1 MAGKQLRRNSE
12 QSRRNP
18 ECSAALDER
27 NEHPIAAVGLDRWL
41 SSRLSE
47 RYSLPSMII
56 NHAERAHNHNWE
68 LDPVIRSLLDTDF
81 YKLLML
87 QFIWKHFPNTPVEWS
102 LVNRHPAARIAD
114 MINIEEF
121 KVQLQHV
128 RGLRFRKSELV
139 WLAGNT
145 FYGRRGI
152 FEPAFLE
159 WLEKD
164 FHLSDYQFRVRDGQ
178 IQLTFTGLWTETTM
192 WELYALAIL
201 DELKTRAHLKT
212 LSEFGLDILYARA
225 KTKLWGK
232 IERLRGVPG
241 LSVADFGTR
250 RRHSFLWQEYVVV
263 AMAANLR
270 SNFIGTSNAFLAH
283 KHDLE
288 AIGTNA
294 HEIPM
299 VVAALAENDGKLR
312 ASQYKVLELWQQTY
326 EGALRVMLPDTFGT
340 TQFLA
345 NAPDWVADW
354 TGQRVDSKDP
364 YIAGDEYIEWLKARG
379 HDPREKLLIASDT
392 LDVDAILG
400 LHAYFAGSI
409 APGMSPGDFRSAA
422 DFEDRN
428 RWTGDRRIRFSAG
441 WGTLLTN
448 DFRGCNPN
456 DGSGFDPIGLICK
469 VSGVEGRPAVKLS
482 DNYAKALGPP
492 SEIERYR
499 RVFGTAGIA
508 NAPLVA

>member
-1 MAGKQLRRNSE
+1 
-12 QSRRNP
+12 
-18 ECSAALDER
+18 
-27 NEHPIAAVGLDRWL
+27 
-41 SSRLSE
+41 
-47 RYSLPSMII
+47 MII
-56 NHAERAHNHNWE
+56 NLAERAHNHNWE

-87 QFIWKHFPNTPVEWS
+87 QFIWKHFPKTRVEFS
-102 LVNRHPAARIAD
+102 LYNRHPAVRVAD
-114 MINIEEF
+114 MVHVEEL

-128 RGLRFRKSELV
+128 RGRRFRKSELV

-145 FYGRRGI
+145 FYGHKGI

-164 FHLSDYQFRVRDGQ
+164 FRLSDYQLRVTDGQ
-178 IQLTFTGLWTETTM
+178 IHLSFEGLWTETTM

-201 DELKTRAHLKT
+201 DELKTRAALKT
-212 LSEFGLDILYARA
+212 LSEFGLDILYAKA
-225 KTKLWGK
+225 KTKLWSK

-263 AMAANLR
+263 AMAANLG
-270 SNFIGTSNAFLAH
+270 SSFIGTSNAFFAH

-299 VVAALAENDGKLR
+299 VMAALAPDDESLK
-312 ASQYKVLELWQQTY
+312 ASQYDVLQLWQQTY

-340 TQFLA
+340 TQFLQG
-345 NAPDWVADW
+345 APDWVADW

-364 YIAGDEYIEWLKARG
+364 YVAGDEYISWLKERG
-379 HDPREKLLIASDT
+379 KDPREKLLIASDT

-400 LHAYFAGSI
+400 LHAYFAGKI
-409 APGMSPGDFRSAA
+409 CAGFQPDDFRNSE
-422 DFEDRN
+422 DFYDPN
-428 RWTGDRRIRFSAG
+428 KWINDRRIRFSAG

-448 DFRGCNPN
+448 DFRDCNPN
-456 DGSGFDPIGLICK
+456 GGASFDPISLICK
-469 VSGVEGRPAVKLS
+469 VSRVEGKPAVKLS

-492 SEIERYR
+492 SEVERYR
-499 RVFGTAGIA
+499 RVFGTAGIK
-508 NAPLVA
+508 NAPVIA

>member
-1 MAGKQLRRNSE
+1 
-12 QSRRNP
+12 
-18 ECSAALDER
+18 
-27 NEHPIAAVGLDRWL
+27 
-41 SSRLSE
+41 
-47 RYSLPSMII
+47 MII

-87 QFIWKHFPNTPVEWS
+87 QFIWKNFPNTRVQFS
-102 LVNRHPAARIAD
+102 LVNRHPAVRIAD
-114 MINIEEF
+114 VINIEEF

-178 IQLTFTGLWTETTM
+178 IQLTFDGTWPETTM
-192 WELYALAIL
+192 WELYSLAIL
-201 DELKTRAHLKT
+201 DELKTRTHLKA

-225 KTKLWGK
+225 KTKLWSK

-263 AMAANLR
+263 AMAENLGP
-270 SNFIGTSNAFLAH
+270 SFTGTSNAFLAY

-299 VVAALAENDGKLR
+299 VMAALAPDDVALK
-312 ASQYKVLELWQQTY
+312 ASQYRVLEMWQQTY
-326 EGALRVMLPDTFGT
+326 DGELRVMLPDTFGT

-345 NAPDWVADW
+345 GAPDWVADW

-364 YIAGDEYIEWLKARG
+364 NTAGDEYIEWLKGRG
-379 HDPREKLLIASDT
+379 RDPREKRLIASDT
-392 LDVDAILG
+392 LDVDSILG
-400 LHAYFAGSI
+400 LHAYFGGTI
-409 APGMSPGDFRSAA
+409 AKGFGPGDFRASA
-422 DFEDRN
+422 DFLDRN
-428 RWTGDRRIRFSAG
+428 KWAPDRRIRFSAG

-469 VSGVEGRPAVKLS
+469 VTSVEGRPAVKLS
-482 DNYAKALGPP
+482 DNYSKVLGPA

-499 RVFGTAGIA
+499 RLFGTAGVA
-508 NAPLVA
+508 EAPLVA

>member
-1 MAGKQLRRNSE
+1 MA
-12 QSRRNP
+12 
-18 ECSAALDER
+18 D
-27 NEHPIAAVGLDRWL
+27 
-41 SSRLSE
+41 
-47 RYSLPSMII
+47 II
-56 NHAERAHNHNWE
+56 H
-68 LDPVIRSLLDTDF
+68 
-81 YKLLML
+81 
-87 QFIWKHFPNTPVEWS
+87 
-102 LVNRHPAARIAD
+102 
-114 MINIEEF
+114 IEEL

-128 RGLRFRKSELV
+128 RGRRFRKSELV

-145 FYGRRGI
+145 FYGHKGI

-159 WLEKD
+159 WLEQD
-164 FHLSDYQFRVRDGQ
+164 FRLSDYQLRVSDGQ
-178 IQLTFTGLWTETTM
+178 IHLSFEGLWAETTM

-225 KTKLWGK
+225 KTKLWSK

-241 LSVADFGTR
+241 LSVGDFGTR

-263 AMAANLR
+263 AMAANLG

-299 VVAALAENDGKLR
+299 VMAALAPDDVALR
-312 ASQYKVLELWQQTY
+312 ASQYRVLELWQQTY

-340 TQFLA
+340 TQFL
-345 NAPDWVADW
+345 NGAPEWVADW

-364 YIAGDEYIEWLKARG
+364 YVAGDEYIEWLKKLGR
-379 HDPREKLLIASDT
+379 DPKEKLVIASDT

-400 LHAYFAGSI
+400 LHAYFGGELGE
-409 APGMSPGDFRSAA
+409 GMRPSDFINAA
-422 DFEDRN
+422 DFNDKKK
-428 RWTGDRRIRFSAG
+428 WTAERRIRFSAG

-456 DGSGFDPIGLICK
+456 DGGGFDPISLICK
-469 VSGVEGRPAVKLS
+469 VSSVEGRPAVKLS
-482 DNYAKALGPP
+482 DNYAKALGPAE
-492 SEIERYR
+492 EIERYR
-499 RVFGTAGIA
+499 KVFGTAGIK
-508 NAPLVA
+508 NIPVVA